1 MNLSKAVIDNAPA
14 ALLEI
19 DARIAAI
26 LKELRELQ
34 AKRVNVAMHL
44 VIEEVG
50 VISPLHVTDT
60 SHEDAV

>member
-14 ALLEI
+14 ALQEI
-19 DARIAAI
+19 DARITAL

-44 VIEEVG
+44 TIEEVG
-50 VISPLHVTDT
+50 VMSPLQVTEIAV
-60 SHEDAV
+60 EDAG

>member
-19 DARIAAI
+19 DARITAI

-44 VIEEVG
+44 AVEEVG
-50 VISPLHVTDT
+50 VMSPLHVTET
-60 SHEDAV
+60 GMEEG